1 MRTYLVYELTDGT
14 WVRKEPPEGVLAPG
28 YAVDLAEK
36 NESRTLS
43 VLVQHAKKGLTP
55 EALAELN
62 KTLNMDIERFS
73 RGCRVGKL
81 IAVITNNIDW
91 FATAKHC

>member
-14 WVRKEPPEGVLAPG
+14 WVRKEPSEGVLAPG

-36 NESRTLS
+36 NKSRTLS
-43 VLVQHAKKGLTP
+43 VLVEHAKKSMTSK
-55 EALAELN
+55 ALAELDE
-62 KTLNMDIERFS
+62 KLNMDIERFS